1 MKKVNT
7 IKYIS
12 KRNYRVEAAYWRPQ
26 LLYEQEI
33 CKDYILMR
41 RSLFVTSKHTPACRY
56 TYRG

>member
-33 CKDYILMR
+33 CKDYVLMIV
-41 RSLFVTSKHTPACRY
+41 LFLSP
-56 TYRG
+56 